1 MSPEL
6 PSNNDERLQPCQI
19 AWVSREDL
27 VDCCPEQKDQ
37 IKSLD
42 NSDIALIADKLGDA
56 LQESYWKALEI
67 TLTGYQGIKNNNKGE
82 TV

>member
-1 MSPEL
+1 MFPEI
-6 PSNNDERLQPCQI
+6 PSQGDERLQPCPI

-27 VDCCPEQKDQ
+27 VNCCPELKEQ

-42 NSDIALIADKLGDA
+42 NSDIANIAYKVGDA
-56 LQESYWKALEI
+56 LQESYWMALEI
-67 TLTGYQGIKNNNKGE
+67 ILTGYLGIENNKKGE